1 MSKAARGVPD
11 YADIEA
17 AVRALAEGHAPT
29 RAQLEQESAQES
41 ARESARESER
51 ERQSER
57 EAALAAEAD
66 RARHK
71 RMLEALL
78 FASETPLSV
87 EVLRRRMPEGADVVA
102 LLAALEAEYANRGV
116 NLVRAAGKWRFRTS
130 PEVAPVLK
138 ENRTE
143 PLKLSRAALETLAIV
158 AYHQPA
164 TRAEIEAVRGVAV
177 SKGTLDALLEI
188 GWVRPRGRRR
198 APGRPLVYVTTDAFM
213 EHFGLDNLAD
223 LPGKADL
230 KAAGLL
236 DETAPDDFEIPDPTL
251 AGLQDELPL
260 DSADDPAEGDFHI
273 DYLVDGEGDPK
284 DVKGE

>member
-1 MSKAARGVPD
+1 MSKKAAAEKKPVADEVPD

-17 AVRALAEGHAPT
+17 AVRALAQAHQPT
-29 RAQLEQESAQES
+29 RAQLEAEEA
-41 ARESARESER
+41 
-51 ERQSER
+51 
-57 EAALAAEAD
+57 EAA

-78 FASETPLSV
+78 FAAEAPISTEM
-87 EVLRRRMPEGADVVA
+87 LRKRMPEGAEVVA
-102 LLAALEAEYANRGV
+102 LLAALEANYAHRGV
-116 NLVRAAGKWRFRTS
+116 NLVRVAGKWRFQTS
-130 PEVAPVLK
+130 PEVATVLREDK
-138 ENRTE
+138 TE
-143 PLKLSRAALETLAIV
+143 PQKLSRAALETLAIV

-198 APGRPLVYVTTDAFM
+198 APGRPLVYVTTDAFL
-213 EHFGLDNLAD
+213 EHFGLDGLD
-223 LPGKADL
+223 GLPGKADL

-236 DETAPDDFEIPDPTL
+236 DETLPDDFEIPDPLL

-260 DSADDPAEGDFHI
+260 DEADGGSADEQFHTDFLEGGEPEAPGEAAE
-273 DYLVDGEGDPK
+273 
-284 DVKGE
+284 